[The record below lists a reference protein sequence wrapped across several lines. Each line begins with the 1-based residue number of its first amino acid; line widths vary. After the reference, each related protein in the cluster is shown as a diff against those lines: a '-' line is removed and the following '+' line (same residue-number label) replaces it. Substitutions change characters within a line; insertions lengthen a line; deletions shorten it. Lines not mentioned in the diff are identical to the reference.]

1 MHKFECMSQRI
12 DVLKCVLYIMS
23 TYMTIGLSMFAF
35 MFESMRG
42 AYAIAVAAPK
52 DGVCFSLMC
61 LALLNMIGKFVYND
75 T

>member
-1 MHKFECMSQRI
+1 
-12 DVLKCVLYIMS
+12 
-23 TYMTIGLSMFAF
+23 MTIGLSMFAF